1 MLLLAVVLL
10 MAVLAV
16 LAVLVVLAVLAV
28 LAVQLPGAAATV
40 HLGQGNGPRGI
51 VFHPTRRVA

>member
-1 MLLLAVVLL
+1 ML
-10 MAVLAV
+10 AVLAV